1 MRYHDNISF
10 ISDIP
15 DELTDYQ
22 IPKLTLQPVIENCV
36 LHGILEKDTKAGTIV
51 LTGWMEQEDIVLL
64 ISDDGVGIPPEKLS
78 TIISGNSAGS
88 SSGGTNIAVYN
99 THQRLQILYGRLMDL
114 PIPAGR
120 GRVQRCRS
128 ASRPAGRHRNRC
140 DMIII

>member
-1 MRYHDNISF
+1 MGYHDNISF

-36 LHGILEKDTKAGTIV
+36 LRHSEKDTKAGTIV
-51 LTGWMEQEDIVLL
+51 LTGWMEQEDNT
-64 ISDDGVGIPPEKLS
+64 SDADDGVESLRKSFPQSFPETAQVLPPAAQTLLYTTHIRDFRS
-78 TIISGNSAGS
+78 CTAG
-88 SSGGTNIAVYN
+88 
-99 THQRLQILYGRLMDL
+99 LMDL

-128 ASRPAGRHRNRC
+128 ASGIRPADTGSGVT
-140 DMIII
+140 